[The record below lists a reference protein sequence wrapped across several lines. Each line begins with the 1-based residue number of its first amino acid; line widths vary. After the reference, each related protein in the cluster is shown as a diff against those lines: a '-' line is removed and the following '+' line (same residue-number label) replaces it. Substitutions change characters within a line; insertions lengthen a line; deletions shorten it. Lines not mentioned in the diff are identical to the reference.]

1 MKRLYRPNA
10 FASVAELA
18 CAIRHQDRP
27 VVLVEG
33 TRDLPE
39 ADRRRVVALGQMLAL
54 DLPRAIFRT
63 GNATGSD
70 TAFAEGVAAVDA
82 NRLQYVL
89 PHAGMGRQRRR
100 AESLAVALDAVPP
113 AAEQVLA
120 NATASASPRSQRL
133 VELYVREK
141 GGSAPAAKGAYL
153 MRDTLKVLGCAELH
167 LAPATV
173 GIFYVNE
180 ADPMAGGT
188 GHTLRV
194 CIEHG
199 VPVVPQKI
207 WRNWLTSSPAD
218 SPPPGCSH
226 L

>member
-18 CAIRHQDRP
+18 CAIRHPDRP
-27 VVLVEG
+27 VILVEG

-39 ADRRRVVALGQMLAL
+39 ADR
-54 DLPRAIFRT
+54 P
-63 GNATGSD
+63 
-70 TAFAEGVAAVDA
+70 
-82 NRLQYVL
+82 
-89 PHAGMGRQRRR
+89 
-100 AESLAVALDAVPP
+100 LAVALDAVP
-113 AAEQVLA
+113 AAEQVL
-120 NATASASPRSQRL
+120 ASASPRSQRR

-141 GGSAPAAKGAYL
+141 GGSAAAAKGAYL

-173 GIFYVNE
+173 GIFHVNE

-188 GHTLRV
+188 GHTIRV
-194 CIEHG
+194 SIEHG